1 VRKLIVLAVVVLLL
15 GFLADIATKAL
26 AESQIETTADKEA
39 PEASSDA
46 AIPVFP
52 FLPPLL
58 VAGKVDE
65 VSLRMTHV
73 PAGPVFFDRLDFD
86 LHGVQISRRA
96 LLNERRVELV
106 AIERGTVTAVVPL
119 PAAAQALP
127 ISDLTARVSGRTI
140 VVRGAG
146 VSVSIP
152 MPAPDLVPCA
162 ATATLQAGR
171 VRLTCTLTEIPRAL
185 VEALNQAS

>member
-1 VRKLIVLAVVVLLL
+1 VRKLIIAAAVVLVL
-15 GFLADIATKAL
+15 GFLADIGTKAL
-26 AESQIETTADKEA
+26 AESQIEITADKEA

-58 VAGKVDE
+58 LAGKIDE
-65 VSLRMTHV
+65 VSLHMTHV
-73 PAGPVFFDRLDFD
+73 PAGPVFFDKLDFD
-86 LHGVQISRRA
+86 LHGVEISRRA
-96 LLNERRVELV
+96 LLNERRVELL
-106 AIERGTVTAVVPL
+106 AIDRGTVTAVVPL
-119 PAAAQALP
+119 PAAARALP
-127 ISDLTARVSGRTI
+127 ISGLTARVSDRTI

-162 ATATLQAGR
+162 GTATLQAGR
-171 VRLTCTLTEIPRAL
+171 VRLTCTLTEIPPAL

>member
-1 VRKLIVLAVVVLLL
+1 MRKLIVLAVVVLLL